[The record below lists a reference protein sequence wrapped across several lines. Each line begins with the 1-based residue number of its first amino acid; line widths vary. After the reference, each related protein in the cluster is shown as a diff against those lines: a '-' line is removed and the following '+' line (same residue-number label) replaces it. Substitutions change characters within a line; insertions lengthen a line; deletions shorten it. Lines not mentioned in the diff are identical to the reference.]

1 VKHPL
6 IASFE
11 GPDLRAI
18 ARAVVDWPSFAATP
32 RRFHVEGMAESIEPA
47 HDGRSIPVD
56 WKRQLVEVADGFA
69 TFSRPHAP
77 KREECRIGV
86 AAGNVVT
93 VLVPEFFATAHDV
106 IGKLE
111 PVPFTVA
118 TFGSVFPDEWRDIEH
133 DTFGF
138 ANSHT
143 RLGWGCAFKGAGHD
157 RLVSR
162 RWLDFGPWRVMRC
175 PGDMTV
181 VQFHDLALTDPAAAL
196 AKALP
201 GHERMGISESGGFIQ
216 GPSAAGR
223 GIKYVVADKL
233 PEGLYDARTR
243 TLEVVVPPGRTISQG
258 EMQDAC
264 AYRLNKRHDKAKPI
278 ERIAYVFI
286 DEENARAHLH
296 ELWLRELEVWTV
308 DGGDKR
314 RLDLDYNPKPAP
326 PDWVRSLQGRGA
338 SS

>member
-1 VKHPL
+1 VKHQL

-18 ARAVVDWPSFAATP
+18 ARAVLGWPTFEGARTP
-32 RRFHVEGMAESIEPA
+32 RRYTLGDRREQPPA
-47 HDGRSIPVD
+47 D
-56 WKRQLVEVADGFA
+56 WKQALIEAGEGSAFL
-69 TFSRPHAP
+69 SPEGAP
-77 KREECRIGV
+77 TREECRIGI
-86 AAGNVVT
+86 AAGVT
-93 VLVPEFFATAHDV
+93 VTVFAPGAFDTAADVARLVAD
-106 IGKLE
+106 
-111 PVPFTVA
+111 VPFTVA
-118 TFGSVFPDEWRDIEH
+118 TFGDVFRDEWREIEH
-133 DTFGF
+133 PTYGF

-175 PGDMTV
+175 PGDMTI
-181 VQFHDLALTDPAAAL
+181 VQFHDLTLSDAADAL
-196 AKALP
+196 AQALP
-201 GHERMGISESGGFIQ
+201 GHERMGISDIGGFIQ

-223 GIKYVVADKL
+223 GIKYVVAEKL
-233 PEGLYDARTR
+233 PEGLYDAATR

-286 DEENARAHLH
+286 DEENASAHLH
-296 ELWLRELEVWTV
+296 ELWLREFEVWTV
-308 DGGDKR
+308 EGGEKR
-314 RLDLDYNPKPAP
+314 RIDLDYNPKPNP
-326 PDWVRSLQGRGA
+326 PEWVRSLQGRGA